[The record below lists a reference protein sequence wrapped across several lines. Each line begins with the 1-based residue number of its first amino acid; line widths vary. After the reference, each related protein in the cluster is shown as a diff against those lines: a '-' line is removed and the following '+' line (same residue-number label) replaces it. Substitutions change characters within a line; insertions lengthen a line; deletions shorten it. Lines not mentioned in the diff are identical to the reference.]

1 MIFLSIERKGT
12 KMETTGIN
20 YNPHAMIELKD
31 LSSGEPNFK
40 YFKATELEGMKERIQ
55 RLQSNVDTYI
65 EQISAVRDLALESID
80 DVDNDFLT
88 ELARILGFDLSKE
101 YQVAVQVEYV
111 FTVKAKDESE
121 VQDIIDG
128 LDIPRLSDEAI
139 EACRKL
145 RGNERLSCM
154 LRC

>member
-1 MIFLSIERKGT
+1 
-12 KMETTGIN
+12 MEYTTGLN
-20 YNPHAMIELKD
+20 YNPNAMIELKD
-31 LSSGEPNFK
+31 LSSGEPKFS

-55 RLQSNVDTYI
+55 RLQSNIDTYI
-65 EQISAVRDLALESID
+65 EQISAVRDLALENID

-128 LDIPRLSDEAI
+128 LDIPRLHDEAI
-139 EACRKL
+139 EDTYVW
-145 RGNERLSCM
+145 GEVIDHSYDEV
-154 LRC
+154 

>member
-12 KMETTGIN
+12 KMETTGLN

-31 LSSGEPNFK
+31 LSSGEEKFA
-40 YFKATELEGMKERIQ
+40 YFKAIELEGMKEKIQ
-55 RLQSNVDTYI
+55 RLESTIQSYSDQVI
-65 EQISAVRDLALESID
+65 AVRDLALENID
-80 DVDNDFLT
+80 DIDNDFLT
-88 ELARILGFDLSKE
+88 ELANILHFELKRE
-101 YQVAVQVEYV
+101 YQVAVQIEYV

-139 EACRKL
+139 EDSYVW
-145 RGNERLSCM
+145 GEVIDHSYDEV
-154 LRC
+154 

>member
-1 MIFLSIERKGT
+1 
-12 KMETTGIN
+12 METTGIN

-31 LSSGEPNFK
+31 LSSGEPKFS

-55 RLQSNVDTYI
+55 RLESTIQSYSDQVI
-65 EQISAVRDLALESID
+65 AVRDLALENID
-80 DVDNDFLT
+80 DVDNDFLE
-88 ELARILGFDLSKE
+88 ELSLILHFDLSKE

-128 LDIPRLSDEAI
+128 LDIPRLHDEAI
-139 EACRKL
+139 EDSYVW
-145 RGNERLSCM
+145 GEVIDHSYDEV
-154 LRC
+154 